1 MTTQEILLLPREE
14 FVTLAESFYQRVVR
28 PQVDSTENQGKPL
41 ALDLETE
48 HYVIAADG
56 VGLDA
61 AAQIREH
68 NPNARPFLRRIGYR
82 SFFSFAGELVAD
94 TPAGNLP

>member
-28 PQVDSTENQGKPL
+28 PQVDSSENQGKPL
-41 ALDLETE
+41 ALDLERE
-48 HYVIAADG
+48 RFVVAQDG
-56 VGLDA
+56 MGLDA

-82 SFFSFAGELVAD
+82 SFLSFAGELIED
-94 TPAGNLP
+94 DPQISLS